1 MNKKLL
7 IVLVVVIVL
16 AIVLLVD
23 FKGLFGGSADSGLS
37 KLESEV
43 DQQASNTDESSG
55 SGVDLG
61 AELPDFIE

>member
-1 MNKKLL
+1 MVPPLERH
-7 IVLVVVIVL
+7 
-16 AIVLLVD
+16 
-23 FKGLFGGSADSGLS
+23 FKGFFGGSADSGLS